1 MSDELTRVPKLKDL
15 AEETKQSLIDSGF
28 KISNFRTGSVFM
40 TLMMI
45 ALAGLVGLYQ
55 LVAQV
60 STQCFLIGAEG
71 IWLDIKAAEL
81 GEKRKIATKT
91 EGQITAA
98 RALAG
103 SAVKIPKGLVIKTDM
118 GTDGEELRYIVSAE
132 VVMTEEELSV
142 KVPVIAESTGL
153 KYNVSTGMIKNPIK
167 NVPGI
172 DSFTNEVDWLTKEGT
187 DKETDDAFRLRC
199 LAVWDTLATNMT
211 SSAYKV
217 VVSRING
224 VAVVN
229 VDDEHPRGQA
239 TIDVVVTGV
248 AGEPT
253 EELLEEVRTSVEDVR
268 GSYDNVLVLGAQA
281 VEQAVTVTVYK
292 DDAYG
297 DTDTL
302 KTAVEEAIRDLFEIN
317 EENDGTRL
325 VRTSIITAARSVK
338 YSKDVDVTV
347 PATNVS
353 VGARQILRP
362 GLVTVNV
369 LNESEAA

>member
-1 MSDELTRVPKLKDL
+1 MSDELISVPDLKEL

-45 ALAGLVGLYQ
+45 VLAGLVGLYQ
-55 LVAQV
+55 LIAQV
-60 STQCFLIGAEG
+60 STQCFLIGAVG

-91 EGQITAA
+91 EGEVTAS
-98 RALAG
+98 RATAG
-103 SAVKIPKGLVIKTDM
+103 SAVKIPKGLIIKTDM
-118 GTDGEELRYIVSAE
+118 GTDGEELRYIVASE
-132 VVMTEEELSV
+132 VIMTEEELSV
-142 KVPVIAESTGL
+142 RIPVIAENTGL

-172 DSFTNEVDWLTKEGT
+172 DAFTNEADWLTKEGT
-187 DKETDDAFRLRC
+187 DKEKDDAFRLRC

-253 EELLEEVRTSVEDVR
+253 VELLNEVSTAVEEVR
-268 GSYDNVLVLGAQA
+268 GSYDDVLVLGAEA
-281 VEQAVTVTVYK
+281 VAQDVTVTVYK
-292 DDAYG
+292 DDVYG
-297 DTDTL
+297 DSDAI
-302 KTAVEEAIRDLFEIN
+302 KAAVEDAIRKLFEIS
-317 EENDGTRL
+317 EKHDGTKL
-325 VRTSIITAARSVK
+325 IRTSIITEVRGVD
-338 YSKDVDVTV
+338 YSNDVDVTV
-347 PATNVS
+347 PAANVS
-353 VGARQILRP
+353 VGARQILTP
-362 GLVTVNV
+362 GVITVNV
-369 LNESEAA
+369 QNESEAA